1 MKPPPE
7 EKRYAC
13 PWPKALRLENIRR
26 VAQYWTAGDC
36 ERAAVLHPALFNEI
50 LGVVL
55 AKEQGKLIEAEE
67 MANETKRER
76 DKDAMRAASRAGG

>member
-1 MKPPPE
+1 M
-7 EKRYAC
+7 
-13 PWPKALRLENIRR
+13 ENIRR

-36 ERAAVLHPALFNEI
+36 DRAAQLPPSLFNEI

-67 MANETKRER
+67 MQNESRREN
-76 DKDAMRAASRAGG
+76 DKKAMLAASRAGGA